1 MKKPLA
7 FIIEDDR
14 DIAALFRHV
23 LDMTGYQ
30 TEVALDGQDAVD
42 LLSSIRPDIVFL
54 DIQLP
59 SVSGLDILK
68 LIRTEKRLRT
78 TSVIVVTAFAHYL
91 DKLPAEPD
99 LVMLKPVDI
108 NHLIELAGRLRGTKR
123 MTEQHPYDETTNL
136 YNLSFFTLRMIY
148 ALERI
153 KQMEMARFG
162 VMFAQLDGLSD
173 LKEQV
178 DESVFNDFLKD
189 LASKV
194 TSNVRPTDTVAW
206 SPDGYLLTLVDAV
219 SSDEAALILA
229 RRVDQWL
236 KDYLEES
243 SIGAELRVKTGVLIC
258 DSEYANADA
267 ILDDVHFSRTQIS
280 YVDEIEKRLYYR
292 KSLQAL
298 RNK

>member
-23 LDMTGYQ
+23 LDMAGYQ
-30 TEVALDGQDAVD
+30 TEVVLDGQDAVD

-68 LIRTEKRLRT
+68 LLRT
-78 TSVIVVTAFAHYL
+78 DKSLKATSVIVVTAFAHYL
-91 DKLPAEPD
+91 ENLPAEPD

-123 MTEQHPYDETTNL
+123 MTEQQPYDETTNL

-153 KQMEMARFG
+153 KQMKLTRFG
-162 VMFAQLDGLSD
+162 VMYAQLEGLSD
-173 LKEQV
+173 LKEQIE
-178 DESVFNDFLKD
+178 ESVFNDFLHEMAEKI
-189 LASKV
+189 
-194 TSNVRPTDTVAW
+194 TSNVRPTDTLAW
-206 SPDGYLLTLVDAV
+206 SPEGYFLTLIDSVP
-219 SSDEAALILA
+219 SDEAALILTQ
-229 RRVDQWL
+229 RVDQWL
-236 KDYLEES
+236 RTYLKQ
-243 SIGAELRVKTGVLIC
+243 IPFGGDLNVKTGVLVC
-258 DSEYANADA
+258 DSEYGDTEE
-267 ILDDVHFSRTQIS
+267 ILEDLNYSRTRVA
-280 YVDEIEKRLYYR
+280 YPENIENRIYFR
-292 KSLQAL
+292 ESLLAL

>member
-23 LDMTGYQ
+23 LDMAGYQ
-30 TEVALDGQDAVD
+30 TEVVLDGQDAVD

-68 LIRTEKRLRT
+68 LLRT
-78 TSVIVVTAFAHYL
+78 DKSLRATSVIVVTAFAHYL
-91 DKLPAEPD
+91 ENLPAEPD

-123 MTEQHPYDETTNL
+123 MTEQQPYDETTNL

-153 KQMEMARFG
+153 KQMKLTRFG
-162 VMFAQLDGLSD
+162 VMYAQLEGLSD
-173 LKEQV
+173 LKEQIE
-178 DESVFNDFLKD
+178 ESVFNDFLHEMAEKI
-189 LASKV
+189 
-194 TSNVRPTDTVAW
+194 TSNVRPTDTLAW
-206 SPDGYLLTLVDAV
+206 SPEGYFLTLIDSVP
-219 SSDEAALILA
+219 SDEAALILTQ
-229 RRVDQWL
+229 RVDQWL
-236 KDYLEES
+236 RTYLKQ
-243 SIGAELRVKTGVLIC
+243 IPFGGDLNVKTGVLVC
-258 DSEYANADA
+258 DSEYGDTEE
-267 ILDDVHFSRTQIS
+267 ILEDLNYSRTRVA
-280 YVDEIEKRLYYR
+280 YPENIENRIYFR
-292 KSLQAL
+292 ESLLAL

>member
-23 LDMTGYQ
+23 LDMAGYP
-30 TEVALDGQDAVD
+30 TEVVLDGQDAVD

-68 LIRTEKRLRT
+68 LLRT
-78 TSVIVVTAFAHYL
+78 DKSLRATSVIVVTAFAHYL
-91 DKLPAEPD
+91 ENLPAEPD

-123 MTEQHPYDETTNL
+123 MTEQQPYDETTNL

-153 KQMEMARFG
+153 KQMKLTRFG
-162 VMFAQLDGLSD
+162 VMYAQLEGLSD
-173 LKEQV
+173 LKEQIE
-178 DESVFNDFLKD
+178 ESVFNDFLHEMAEKI
-189 LASKV
+189 
-194 TSNVRPTDTVAW
+194 TSNVRPTDTLAW
-206 SPDGYLLTLVDAV
+206 SPEGYFLTLIDSVP
-219 SSDEAALILA
+219 SDEAALILTQ
-229 RRVDQWL
+229 RVDQWL
-236 KDYLEES
+236 RTYLKQ
-243 SIGAELRVKTGVLIC
+243 IPFGGDLNVKTGVLVC
-258 DSEYANADA
+258 DSEYGDTEE
-267 ILDDVHFSRTQIS
+267 ILEDLNYSRTRVA
-280 YVDEIEKRLYYR
+280 YPENIENRIYFR
-292 KSLQAL
+292 ESLLAL

>member
-23 LDMTGYQ
+23 LDMAGYQ
-30 TEVALDGQDAVD
+30 TEVVLDGQDAVD

-68 LIRTEKRLRT
+68 LLRT
-78 TSVIVVTAFAHYL
+78 DKSLRATSVIVVTAFAHYL
-91 DKLPAEPD
+91 ENLPAEPD

-136 YNLSFFTLRMIY
+136 YTLSFFTLRMIY

-153 KQMEMARFG
+153 KQMKLTRFG
-162 VMFAQLDGLSD
+162 VMYAQLEGLSD
-173 LKEQV
+173 LKEQIE
-178 DESVFNDFLKD
+178 ESVFKGFLHDMAEKI
-189 LASKV
+189 
-194 TSNVRPTDTVAW
+194 TSNVRPTDTLAW
-206 SPDGYLLTLVDAV
+206 SPEGYFLTLIDSV
-219 SSDEAALILA
+219 SSDEAALVLT

-236 KDYLEES
+236 RTYLEQFPF
-243 SIGAELRVKTGVLIC
+243 GGDLNVKTGVLVC
-258 DSEYANADA
+258 DSEYEDTEE
-267 ILDDVHFSRTQIS
+267 ILDDLNFSRTQVA
-280 YVDEIEKRLYYR
+280 YREDIENRIYFR
-292 KSLQAL
+292 ESLLAL
-298 RNK
+298 RKK